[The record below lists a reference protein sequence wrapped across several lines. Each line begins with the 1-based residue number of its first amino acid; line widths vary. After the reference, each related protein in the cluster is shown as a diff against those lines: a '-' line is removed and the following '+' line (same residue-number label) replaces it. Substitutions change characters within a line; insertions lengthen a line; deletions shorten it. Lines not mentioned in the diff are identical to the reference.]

1 MELLLLI
8 LGVAGLWIGSELTI
22 DSALKIAK
30 RHSLS
35 DFFVGL
41 AILSIGSDLPELA
54 IAIDGGIKN
63 YLGGQVSDII
73 VGASLG
79 SVAGQTGFVLGISG
93 LVGYLTLPKR
103 YIYRHGAVLLGAL
116 IILFLA
122 SLDGS
127 VNRTE
132 GITLITLYL
141 VYVMSLL
148 RVETA
153 QAVETEP
160 KTRLRFSPWLLVAL
174 GVCIIVGSSELTVNS
189 VVILA
194 NQFNISKAF
203 ISVVIIGL
211 GSSLPELTISVSA
224 IMKKQTRLSVGN
236 IIGSN
241 VLDTLLPIG
250 IAATI
255 SPIAFAREFRMFDL
269 PYIFFLT
276 LVTLFLF
283 IRVRGLQ
290 RREAGIIL
298 GLYLV
303 YLAVRYLQ

>member
-1 MELLLLI
+1 MEFLLLI

-35 DFFVGL
+35 EFFVGL
-41 AILSIGSDLPELA
+41 AILSVGSDLPELA

-63 YLGGQVSDII
+63 HLGGQVSNII
-73 VGASLG
+73 VGTSLG

-122 SLDGS
+122 SLDGQ
-127 VNRTE
+127 VGRTE

-153 QAVETEP
+153 QVAETEP
-160 KTRLRFSPWLLVAL
+160 KTKLRFSPWLLMAV
-174 GVCIIVGSSELTVNS
+174 GICIIIGSSELTVNS
-189 VVILA
+189 VITLA
-194 NQFNISKAF
+194 SHFNISEAF

-224 IMKKQTRLSVGN
+224 MLKKQTRLSVGN

-255 SPIAFAREFRMFDL
+255 SPIAFAREFRVFDL
-269 PYIFFLT
+269 PYIFLLT
-276 LVTLFLF
+276 LITLFLF
-283 IRVRGLQ
+283 VRVRGLQ

-303 YLAVRYLQ
+303 YLVIRYLQ